1 MDVFAFTSVEKDT
14 SPLALLSAMA
24 AGLPIIAFD
33 IAGVRELMAGED
45 QFALVPVEDVDEL
58 SRALSNVLAN
68 EELRRNLGSAA
79 RTLAVTEFDLKKY
92 TARIAYVFRE
102 ALRHGQS
109 SEKETLSEIGEP
121 ASEINA

>member
-1 MDVFAFTSVEKDT
+1 
-14 SPLALLSAMA
+14 MA